1 MQLGHRGEAVGR
13 TLQLLDKFLV
23 LAALPAQVLKD
34 GFRLEG
40 NKTKTNKQH
49 AMEPTSP
56 RTSTEWQYLS
66 LAQEDFLEL
75 RKALDEKTD
84 PTDTLK
90 GLGVAHYHKPYFK
103 TRIPIGGSDATH
115 SSEIVLDDDIPSIL
129 DYAKK
134 MAKQAPNA
142 YQEVMQ
148 QSRSETAPL
157 LGNLKKVRLGTMHQI
172 QSYFQSERDDGNT
185 STSPS
190 KSTTAPPFAQLG
202 LSVHDR
208 PYCETGPKLGLLDTD
223 IDLTSGFVL
232 VSIQRIFLPRPCYC
246 LSKIIR
252 FLLVVVHD
260 DFTISIRAIPVVGII
275 FLLQTVKKR

>member
-1 MQLGHRGEAVGR
+1 
-13 TLQLLDKFLV
+13 
-23 LAALPAQVLKD
+23 
-34 GFRLEG
+34 
-40 NKTKTNKQH
+40 
-49 AMEPTSP
+49 MEPTSP
-56 RTSTEWQYLS
+56 RTSTEWQYLA

-75 RKALDEKTD
+75 RKALDEETD
-84 PTDTLK
+84 PSDTLK

-103 TRIPIGGSDATH
+103 TRTPIGGSDATH
-115 SSEIVLDDDIPSIL
+115 SSEVVLDDDIPSIL

-134 MAKQAPNA
+134 MAEQAPDA

-232 VSIQRIFLPRPCYC
+232 VSIQRIFLPRLCYC
-246 LSKIIR
+246 LSKII
-252 FLLVVVHD
+252 
-260 DFTISIRAIPVVGII
+260 
-275 FLLQTVKKR
+275 